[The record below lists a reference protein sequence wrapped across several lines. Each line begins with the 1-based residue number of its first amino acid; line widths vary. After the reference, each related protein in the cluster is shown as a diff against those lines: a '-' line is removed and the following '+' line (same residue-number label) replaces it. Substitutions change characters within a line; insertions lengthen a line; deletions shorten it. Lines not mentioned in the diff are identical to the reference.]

1 MGRPVAVGSRL
12 SEGGDGGVDDLRCAG
27 AHGLVTD
34 PEAIDHAGTER
45 LEDHVG
51 GLGEAQEGLAPGL
64 ALEIDREAPLAPVR
78 IAEIDRVAVLGG
90 PDHARG
96 IAALRILDLDHVRA
110 VIGHHHRQMRTR
122 QEPGEIQH
130 SDPFELHGSPPH
142 FRSLSVGADI
152 PRACR
157 PRHSAGAQSQALAR
171 KWGHVIGRARN
182 VPVWSAPI
190 AHRVAWGTSCK
201 DSRNRSPSISSG
213 GWPASLLLGIISGFP
228 WVLIGSSLTLWLT
241 EDGLSRSTIGWA
253 GLIFGV
259 YAFNFLWAPLID
271 RVRLP
276 WLSQRLGQRRA
287 WILILQA
294 AVLVC
299 LVLWSALDPSESL
312 GSVIAVG
319 LAIAVASATQ
329 DIAIDALR
337 IEQIGKTEDE
347 AMAAGAAVAVVGWW
361 SGFKLGGIVALE
373 TAEGFQ
379 NAGIEN
385 YWQATFLV
393 LGIVVVLCNV
403 GLRFVREAAATERI
417 AAQAEDEERIASR
430 LRMSGPLGRATAWLG
445 GTVVAPLMRFFVK
458 NGVAIAAAVLGFVFL
473 FKIGE
478 AFMGRMSLV
487 FYTEIGF
494 TKSDIALYSK
504 GLGWI
509 VTVAFTVLGGLV
521 AIRIGLVRAMF
532 VSGIA
537 MALTNLMFAL
547 LAWSGKS
554 EVLFAA
560 AVVMD
565 DLTSAFATVTFV
577 AFISMLV
584 DRTYTATQYA
594 LLASLGTAGRTLLAA
609 SSGELVDW
617 LEGDWGFFF
626 VITALMVLPSL
637 VCLWAI
643 RAKLRDLLAGAR
655 VRLMGKDAED
665 APG

>member
-1 MGRPVAVGSRL
+1 M
-12 SEGGDGGVDDLRCAG
+12 VDF
-27 AHGLVTD
+27 
-34 PEAIDHAGTER
+34 DHAPSRPENA
-45 LEDHVG
+45 V
-51 GLGEAQEGLAPGL
+51 QGLAESL
-64 ALEIDREAPLAPVR
+64 AVYFERRMAR
-78 IAEIDRVAVLGG
+78 I
-90 PDHARG
+90 
-96 IAALRILDLDHVRA
+96 
-110 VIGHHHRQMRTR
+110 
-122 QEPGEIQH
+122 
-130 SDPFELHGSPPH
+130 
-142 FRSLSVGADI
+142 
-152 PRACR
+152 
-157 PRHSAGAQSQALAR
+157 
-171 KWGHVIGRARN
+171 
-182 VPVWSAPI
+182 
-190 AHRVAWGTSCK
+190 
-201 DSRNRSPSISSG
+201 
-213 GWPASLLLGIISGFP
+213 LLLGIISGFP

-276 WLSQRLGQRRA
+276 WLSRRLGHRRA
-287 WILILQA
+287 WILVLQ
-294 AVLVC
+294 VLILVC
-299 LVLWSALDPSESL
+299 LVLWSTLDPSESL
-312 GSVIAVG
+312 GAVIAIG
-319 LAIAVASATQ
+319 LAIAVGSATQ

-337 IEQIGKTEDE
+337 IEQIGQEEGE

-373 TAEGFQ
+373 AAEAFQTAGV
-379 NAGIEN
+379 EN
-385 YWQATFLV
+385 YWQVTFLV

-403 GLRFVREAAATERI
+403 GLLFVREAAAAARM
-417 AAQAEDEERIASR
+417 AAQAEDEERIAAR
-430 LRMSGPLGRATAWLG
+430 LRVSGPLGRIAAWLG
-445 GTVVAPLMRFFVK
+445 GTVFSPLMRFFER

-509 VTVAFTVLGGLV
+509 VTVGFTLLGGLV
-521 AIRIGLVRAMF
+521 AVRIGLIRAMF
-532 VSGIA
+532 ASGIA

-617 LEGDWGFFF
+617 LEGDWGTFF
-626 VITALMVLPSL
+626 VITTLMVIPSL

-643 RAKLRDLLAGAR
+643 RAKLRKLLAGAR
-655 VRLMGKDAED
+655 VRLMGKAAEE
-665 APG
+665 AP